1 MELRLGY
8 KSGQHPRNANV
19 LPKMKTHFAHIFA
32 TFERESE
39 GEQRVSMSEVVGEK
53 GSERKRESER
63 AIGSE
68 TEQV

>member
-39 GEQRVSMSEVVGEK
+39 GAQRVR
-53 GSERKRESER
+53 ERERASER